1 MTRNTRTR
9 GMLVMA
15 ASSILFSG
23 MSVLVPFAR
32 PASTF
37 IIASSRYVTGI
48 AAVMGLALLGF
59 TRLRVSN
66 WPWIVVRGLFGAAGV
81 YFTYYGIVEIGLG
94 MGTVLNYT
102 YPVFAAILAPLL
114 LKEKL
119 TLDVV
124 VAVLVSFFGIFLV
137 VDPLASGGLGA
148 GKTVPT
154 LLTLSGGIASAVA
167 IVAVKKLRETES
179 STMIYLSQCVF
190 GILVTGYPAAA
201 SSFHFAAPVWA
212 VLLGIGVI
220 ATVAQL
226 LMTSAYRDVPAA
238 EGSLPA
244 FLTPVINAVLA
255 VVIFGEKFRPLALA
269 GSLIVLAACLYVALR
284 EKLIAAVR

>member
-1 MTRNTRTR
+1 
-9 GMLVMA
+9 MLVMA

-23 MSVLVPFAR
+23 MSVLVPLAR

-37 IIASSRYVTGI
+37 LIASSRYVTGI

-66 WPWIVVRGLFGAAGV
+66 WPWMVVRGLFGAVAV
-81 YFTYYGIVEIGLG
+81 YLTYYGILEVGLG
-94 MGTVLNYT
+94 MGTVLQYT

-114 LKEKL
+114 LREKL
-119 TLDVV
+119 PLDVAT
-124 VAVLVSFFGIFLV
+124 AVLVSFLGIFFV
-137 VDPLASGGLGA
+137 VDPFSAGGLGA
-148 GKTVPT
+148 EKTIPA

-179 STMIYLSQCVF
+179 SAMIYLSQCVF
-190 GILVTGYPAAA
+190 GILVTGYPTST
-201 SSFHFAAPVWA
+201 SSLRFALPVWA

-226 LMTSAYRDVPAA
+226 MMTSAYGHVPAA
-238 EGSLPA
+238 EGSLLA
-244 FLTPVINAVLA
+244 YLTPVINAVLG
-255 VVIFGEKFRPLALA
+255 VLIFGESFRPRALV
-269 GSLIVLAACLYVALR
+269 GSLVILAACLYVGLR
-284 EKLIAAVR
+284 ERLIAAVR

>member
-1 MTRNTRTR
+1 
-9 GMLVMA
+9 MLIMA

-23 MSVLVPFAR
+23 MSVLVPFAK

-37 IIASSRYVTGI
+37 LIASSRYVTGTV
-48 AAVMGLALLGF
+48 AVLGLALLGF

-66 WPWIVVRGLFGAAGV
+66 WPWIVVRGLFGAVAV
-81 YFTYYGIVEIGLG
+81 YLTYYGIVEIGLG

-114 LKEKL
+114 LREKL
-119 TLDVV
+119 HLDVAA
-124 VAVLVSFFGIFLV
+124 AVLVSFFGIFLV
-137 VDPLASGGLGA
+137 VNPLAGGLAA
-148 GKTVPT
+148 GKTVPA
-154 LLTLSGGIASAVA
+154 LLTLAGGIASAVA

-201 SSFHFAAPVWA
+201 SSLRFPAPVWA
-212 VLLGIGVI
+212 ILLGIGVI

-238 EGSLPA
+238 EGSLLA

-255 VVIFGEKFRPLALA
+255 VLIFGESFRPRALA
-269 GSLIVLAACLYVALR
+269 GSLVVLAACLYVALR